1 MKILKQEKAEITKS
15 MLASVAA
22 GRTLV
27 ADDVVRFVLDDDVE
41 ELDEERLIV

>member
-1 MKILKQEKAEITKS
+1 MKILKQEKAKITKS
-15 MLASVAA
+15 RLASVAA